1 MPTFEIS
8 VPGGGRYQVS
18 APTEAAAVAALKA
31 SVSGST
37 DASAPPDEPAK
48 QPDQY
53 QQAAIDEDKAL
64 GGTNQAGLTRRLAH
78 GATMGADNTI
88 LAAALTPLEM
98 IKRGTLDPREGYNYA
113 KAREDYIMDKSREN
127 TGALGTA
134 AEVLGG
140 GVSGAGL
147 ASGGVTTA
155 RMLAPEAG
163 LAKRALSSAADAA
176 GFGGFTGA
184 MEGNGLEER
193 LANAGKGILVG
204 GVTGGIIPP
213 TLALGGAI
221 AKPFVSQARA
231 RLDPRGY
238 AEGQVVRA
246 LQESGRP
253 VSEITQDLIDAHAAG
268 QPYMLADAMGNSG
281 QRMLSTVARAP
292 GEGRTAVVDALQN
305 RQAGQ
310 GQRVSQI
317 TDEALGADGTA
328 RQTTE
333 QLTQRARTDSS
344 PLYAEALD
352 HGPVWNERLQQFFD
366 DPVARRGLREG
377 VSVQRLEALAEGR
390 PFNPHDYAITG
401 FNEAGD
407 PILSGVPN
415 MRTINLLK
423 KGWDNILEG
432 YRDGTTGRLNLD
444 EYGRALDNVR
454 RSFLREVDS
463 VNPVYGEARRLYAG
477 PAQVRDAVRTGSEAA
492 TRGRSA
498 DNIARF
504 EAMPDPSQQGYRIGY
519 ADSLAARAEKGAEG
533 VNKVRPLTSDKAKA
547 ELEALSLHQ
556 GPNMPGRLDPMQ
568 RLLDREQTMFK
579 TGHEAL
585 GGSKTADNLA
595 DEMAMG
601 MEPQAVV
608 GLVKNVLTGNI
619 GGAVK
624 DVTTAV
630 ANGWNGNTAAVRKEV
645 ANILLRRAP
654 NINAQ
659 ALENLVDQT
668 VQRIQRVHQI
678 ARQLGRGGAG
688 ALAVETSGTS
698 RRQ

>member
-1 MPTFEIS
+1 MPTFEIQ
-8 VPGGGRYQVS
+8 VPGGGRFQVTAPDEKAAIAALQQQS
-18 APTEAAAVAALKA
+18 ASPPAAA
-31 SVSGST
+31 
-37 DASAPPDEPAK
+37 APEPAK
-48 QPDQY
+48 QPDKY
-53 QQAAIDEDKAL
+53 QQAALDERAAL
-64 GGTNQAGLTRRLAH
+64 KPGDAGLTRRLVH
-78 GATMGADNTI
+78 GATLGADNTI
-88 LAAALTPLEM
+88 MAALETPLEM
-98 IKRGTLDPREGYNYA
+98 IRQGTFDPREGYNYA
-113 KAREDYIMDKSREN
+113 KAREDLALDEARKN

-140 GVSGAGL
+140 GVTGAGL
-147 ASGGVTTA
+147 ASGGLTTA

-163 LAKRALSSAADAA
+163 LLTRTASSAADAA
-176 GFGGFTGA
+176 GFGGFSGA

-193 LANAGKGILVG
+193 AANAAKGAAVG
-204 GVTGGIIPP
+204 AAAGGLIPP
-213 TLALGGAI
+213 ALALGGA
-221 AKPFVSQARA
+221 AVAPVVSNIRA
-231 RLDPRGY
+231 RVNPAGY

-246 LQESGRP
+246 IQESGRP
-253 VSEITQDLIDAHAAG
+253 VSEITQDMIDAHAAG
-268 QPYMLADAMGNSG
+268 QPFMLADALGNSG
-281 QRMLSTVARAP
+281 QRMLSTVARSP
-292 GEGRTAVVDALQN
+292 GEGRTAVIEALQN

-310 GQRVSQI
+310 AQRVSQI
-317 TDEALGADGTA
+317 TDEALGADSTA
-328 RQTTE
+328 RQTVD
-333 QLTQRARTDSS
+333 QLTRQARADSA

-352 HGPVWNERLQQFFD
+352 HGPVWNERLQQFFS
-366 DPVARRGLREG
+366 DPVAQRGLREG
-377 VSVQRLEALAEGR
+377 VAVQRLEALAEGR
-390 PFNPHDYAITG
+390 PFNPQDYAITG

-463 VNPVYGEARRLYAG
+463 VNPVYGEARRVYAG
-477 PAQVRDAVRTGSEAA
+477 PAQVREAVQTGADAA

-504 EAMPDPSQQGYRIGY
+504 EAMGEPAKQGYRTGY
-519 ADSLAARAEKGAEG
+519 ADTLAARAEKGAEG
-533 VNKVRPLTSDKAKA
+533 VNKVRPLTSDKARA
-547 ELEALSLHQ
+547 ELGALSLHQ

-595 DEMAMG
+595 DDMAMG

-668 VQRIQRVHQI
+668 IQRIQRVQQI
-678 ARQLGRGGAG
+678 ARQIGRGGAG
-688 ALAVETSGTS
+688 ALAVETAGAN